1 MLRLMM
7 CRPTSLSCG
16 ASRALLVVRPAAALT
31 RPAAALTRP
40 VASLA
45 RALLPRADLCP
56 PISTRTFA
64 STPARHPDLEQLED
78 EFAEA
83 RELLSDA
90 EEAMG
95 TTYFNDDLKDAR
107 EATEKVLERYE
118 SMKASLPKGS
128 NELIELQRSLGLKIE
143 ELRGRLGL
151 LIQTLIED
159 D

>member
-1 MLRLMM
+1 MAFLRA
-7 CRPTSLSCG
+7 
-16 ASRALLVVRPAAALT
+16 ASRGAGISLLVARPSAAFARRAVMARPAAT
-31 RPAAALTRP
+31 RQGVPTRVLLHP
-40 VASLA
+40 PIGA
-45 RALLPRADLCP
+45 RA
-56 PISTRTFA
+56 FA
-64 STPARHPDLEQLED
+64 SPPSRHPDFELLEE

-95 TTYFNDDLKDAR
+95 TTYFNDDLDDAR

-118 SMKASLPKGS
+118 SMKASLPEGS
-128 NELIELQRSLGLKIE
+128 DELMDLQRSLGLKIE